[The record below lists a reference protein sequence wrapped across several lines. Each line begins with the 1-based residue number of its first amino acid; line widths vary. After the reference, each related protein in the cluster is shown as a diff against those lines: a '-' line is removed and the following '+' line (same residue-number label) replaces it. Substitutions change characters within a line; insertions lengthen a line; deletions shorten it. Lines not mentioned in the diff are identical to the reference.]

1 MGGFSEDIIGVGS
14 VKLISCRALGG
25 SGVGGMG
32 WQDYQGATTIG
43 LVCKGGVILA
53 SEKRVTWGNMLT
65 SRGGM
70 KVFKLNNRIGLAFA
84 GLMSDMQALTR
95 EVSAYAQLYELENN
109 RPIGVKA
116 MGKLVSNML
125 FQRRMYPLLMETL
138 VGGVD
143 EEGVNLFS
151 MDPVGSLIPDPFI
164 TAGTGA
170 AIAMGVIESEYK
182 DGMSMKEGADLA
194 LKAIKAAV
202 ARDIASGDGVDMLI
216 ITKDGVEERSI
227 SLRK

>member
-1 MGGFSEDIIGVGS
+1 M
-14 VKLISCRALGG
+14 
-25 SGVGGMG
+25 
-32 WQDYQGATTIG
+32 
-43 LVCKGGVILA
+43 LA

-70 KVFKLNNRIGLAFA
+70 KVFKLNDRIGLAFA

-95 EVSAYAQLYELENN
+95 EVAAYASLYELDNN

-116 MGKLVSNML
+116 MGKLVANML
-125 FQRRMYPLLMETL
+125 FQRRMFPLFMETL
-138 VGGVD
+138 VGGID
-143 EEGVNLFS
+143 EEGPMLLS

-170 AIAMGVIESEYK
+170 PIAMGVLEAEYK
-182 DGMSMKEGADLA
+182 EGMSMEAGAELA

-202 ARDIASGDGVDMLI
+202 ARDIASGDGVDMLL
-216 ITKDGVEERSI
+216 ITKDGTEERSI

>member
-1 MGGFSEDIIGVGS
+1 
-14 VKLISCRALGG
+14 
-25 SGVGGMG
+25 MG

-43 LVCKGGVILA
+43 LICKGGVVLA

-70 KVFKLNNRIGLAFA
+70 KVFKLNERIGLAYA
-84 GLMSDMQALTR
+84 GLISDMQALTR
-95 EVSAYAQLYELENN
+95 EITAYSKLYELDNN

-125 FQRRMYPLLMETL
+125 FERRLFPLFMETL

-143 EEGVNLFS
+143 EDGVSLYS

-164 TAGTGA
+164 TAGTGGP
-170 AIAMGVIESEYK
+170 IAMGVIEAEYK
-182 DGMSMKEGADLA
+182 EGMSIEAGAELA

-202 ARDIASGDGVDMLI
+202 ARDIASGDGVDMLL
-216 ITKDGVEERSI
+216 ITKEGVKERNI

>member
-1 MGGFSEDIIGVGS
+1 VGGFSEDIKGVGS

-43 LVCKGGVILA
+43 LVCKGGIILA

-170 AIAMGVIESEYK
+170 AIAMGVIEAEYK

>member
-1 MGGFSEDIIGVGS
+1 MPSFRGFGVS
-14 VKLISCRALGG
+14 
-25 SGVGGMG
+25 GMG

-53 SEKRVTWGNMLT
+53 SEKRVTWGNMIT
-65 SRGGM
+65 SRGGV
-70 KVFKLNNRIGLAFA
+70 KVFKMNDRIGLAFA

-95 EVSAYAQLYELENN
+95 EIAAYASLYELDNN

-143 EEGVNLFS
+143 EEGASLYS

-170 AIAMGVIESEYK
+170 PIAMGVIEAEFK
-182 DGMSMKEGADLA
+182 EDMSMEDGAKLT

-202 ARDIASGDGVDMLI
+202 ARDIASGDGVDMLL
-216 ITKDGVEERSI
+216 ITNDGVEERSI
-227 SLRK
+227 SLRT

>member
-1 MGGFSEDIIGVGS
+1 
-14 VKLISCRALGG
+14 
-25 SGVGGMG
+25 MG

-43 LVCKGGVILA
+43 LVCKGGIILA

-170 AIAMGVIESEYK
+170 AIAMGVIEAEYK

-194 LKAIKAAV
+194 LKAIKTAV

>member
-1 MGGFSEDIIGVGS
+1 V
-14 VKLISCRALGG
+14 
-25 SGVGGMG
+25 GMG

-43 LVCKGGVILA
+43 LICKGGVVLA

-70 KVFKLNNRIGLAFA
+70 KVYKLNDRICLAFA
-84 GLMSDMQALTR
+84 GLVSDMQALTR
-95 EVSAYAQLYELENN
+95 EVAAYASLYELDNN
-109 RPIGVKA
+109 RPISVKA
-116 MGKLVSNML
+116 LGKLVANML
-125 FQRRMYPLLMETL
+125 FQRRMFPLFMETL

-143 EEGVNLFS
+143 EDGPSLFS

-170 AIAMGVIESEYK
+170 PIAMGVIEAEYK
-182 DGMSMKEGADLA
+182 EGMSVEAGAELA

-202 ARDIASGDGVDMLI
+202 ARDIASGDGVDMLL
-216 ITKDGVEERSI
+216 ITKDGIEERNI
-227 SLRK
+227 NLRK

>member
-1 MGGFSEDIIGVGS
+1 VGGFSEDIIGVGS

-170 AIAMGVIESEYK
+170 AIAMGVIEAEYK

>member
-1 MGGFSEDIIGVGS
+1 
-14 VKLISCRALGG
+14 
-25 SGVGGMG
+25 MG

-170 AIAMGVIESEYK
+170 AIAMGVIEAEFK
-182 DGMSMKEGADLA
+182 DDMSMKEGADLA

>member
-1 MGGFSEDIIGVGS
+1 MERQVNIVPSFRGFGVS
-14 VKLISCRALGG
+14 
-25 SGVGGMG
+25 GMG

-43 LVCKGGVILA
+43 IVCKGGVILA

-65 SRGGM
+65 SRGGI
-70 KVFKLNNRIGLAFA
+70 KVFKINDRIGLAFA

-95 EVSAYAQLYELENN
+95 EVAAYASLYELDNN

-143 EEGVNLFS
+143 EEGASLYS

-170 AIAMGVIESEYK
+170 PIAMGVIEAEFK
-182 DGMSMKEGADLA
+182 EDMSMEDGAKLT

-202 ARDIASGDGVDMLI
+202 ARDIDSGDGVDMLL
-216 ITKDGVEERSI
+216 ITNDGVEERSI
-227 SLRK
+227 SLRT

>member
-1 MGGFSEDIIGVGS
+1 
-14 VKLISCRALGG
+14 
-25 SGVGGMG
+25 MG

-70 KVFKLNNRIGLAFA
+70 KVFKLNDRIGLAFA

-170 AIAMGVIESEYK
+170 AIAMGVIEAEYK

-227 SLRK
+227 GSRFA